1 MISQLDL
8 VEAYKARRELKEAE
22 ARYLELRAALL
33 ARIDHGTPVEPGAL
47 VLDVRSI
54 TSHALSRR
62 AVRDVYGEEGLATIL
77 ANLPERTTR
86 YMRILAAHEKPM
98 PEPMDEQWADLV
110 AVKPVK
116 ATKPQAKA
124 TKPQVKASAKPKST
138 LVYEGWNGE
147 FD

>member
-1 MISQLDL
+1 VISQRDL
-8 VEAYKARRELKEAE
+8 AEAYSARREFKDAE

-33 ARIDHGTPVEPGAL
+33 ARIDHGTPVESGAL

-54 TSHALSRR
+54 KSHALSRR
-62 AVRDVYGEEGLATIL
+62 AVREVYGEEGLQMLL
-77 ANLPERTTR
+77 ADLPERATR
-86 YMRILAAHEKPM
+86 YMRILAANEKPM
-98 PEPMDEQWADLV
+98 PEPVDEEWADLV